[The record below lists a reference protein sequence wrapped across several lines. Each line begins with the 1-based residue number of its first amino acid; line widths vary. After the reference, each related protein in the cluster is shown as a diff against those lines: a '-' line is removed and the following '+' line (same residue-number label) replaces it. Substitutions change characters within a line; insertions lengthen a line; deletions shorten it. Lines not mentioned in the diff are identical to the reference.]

1 MKKNY
6 ENLLV
11 SRSSI
16 LRIAVTTLM
25 ITLLILPGK
34 LYAQDAKP
42 NFTGSWAF
50 NESKSNLGDGGNF
63 RIASQIT
70 VTQDGTTL
78 TAARVRTN
86 QDGEAVTTT
95 EKFTLDGKESV
106 NETGRGPSKTI
117 VTWAADGKTLNFAI
131 TRTFDMNG
139 ESMTIKSSEA
149 WSLTDAKTLSI
160 NSITNFQDNEMKT
173 TLVYD
178 KK

>member
-1 MKKNY
+1 MKKHV
-6 ENLLV
+6 ENLLI
-11 SRSSI
+11 SHSGI
-16 LRIAVTTLM
+16 LRIAAITLM
-25 ITLLILPGK
+25 ISLFILPGK
-34 LYAQDAKP
+34 LNAQGAKP
-42 NFTGSWAF
+42 NFAGTWAF

-63 RIASQIT
+63 RTASQIT

-86 QDGEAVTTT
+86 QDGEAMTTT

-139 ESMTIKSSEA
+139 ESMTMKSSEA

-160 NSITNFQDNEMKT
+160 LSITNFQDTERKT